1 MLTDSGLPLGCWKL
15 DGWWKIHVFG
25 VRKNPGSPSLWFEAS
40 REAWGEVSRESE
52 TQDLETLTNFL
63 YFRVPSQSIVYQMG
77 CDIQVSIPDQDS
89 QACILGKSSAGSS
102 SEQGKHVPWV
112 LRIDEESWIE
122 RLYSHV
128 TTRFVHFSP
137 QSVDLKKFLYV
148 PTCFGQVKI
157 LLYQIMFIPILLK

>member
-1 MLTDSGLPLGCWKL
+1 MVGGKSTL
-15 DGWWKIHVFG
+15 FG
-25 VRKNPGSPSLWFEAS
+25 FRKNPGSPSLWFKAS
-40 REAWGEVSRESE
+40 CEAWGEVSRESE
-52 TQDLETLTNFL
+52 TQDLETLSNFL
-63 YFRVPSQSIVYQMG
+63 YFRVPCQSIVYQMG
-77 CDIQVSIPDQDS
+77 CDMAVSSPDQDS
-89 QACILGKSSAGSS
+89 QACILGKLSAVSS

-112 LRIDEESWIE
+112 LWIDEESWTE

-157 LLYQIMFIPILLK
+157 LRYQIMFIPILLK